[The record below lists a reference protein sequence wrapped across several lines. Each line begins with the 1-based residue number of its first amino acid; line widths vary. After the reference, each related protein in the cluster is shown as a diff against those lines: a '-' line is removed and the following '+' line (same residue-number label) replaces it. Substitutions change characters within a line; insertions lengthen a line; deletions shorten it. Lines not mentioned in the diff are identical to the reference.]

1 MECKVQGM
9 NPCTL
14 VTGASQGIGAATAR
28 LLARQGHTL
37 LIHYAHQA
45 DAAQTV
51 ADECLQLGAPS
62 AIIAQADVAVE
73 EDVLRLFSIADKSL
87 PPLTGLVNNA
97 GIVDKTA
104 ALADMSA
111 ARLQRM
117 LNVNV
122 LGSMLCARE
131 AVRRMSTRLGGRGGV
146 IVNVSS
152 SAVRGGSPGQYVD
165 YAASKGA
172 IDAFTNGLSK
182 EVAGEGVRVVA
193 VRPGI
198 TDTGIHATGGEPDR
212 AIRMAP
218 NLPMGR
224 AARADEVAQ
233 AIVWL
238 LSDAAS
244 YTAGAVLDVS
254 GGR

>member
-1 MECKVQGM
+1 MKPV
-9 NPCTL
+9 TL
-14 VTGASQGIGAATAR
+14 ITGASQGIGAATAR
-28 LLARQGHTL
+28 LLARQGHAL

-45 DAAQTV
+45 DAAQAV
-51 ADECLQLGAPS
+51 ADECLQLGAPL
-62 AIIAQADVAVE
+62 AIIAQADVADE
-73 EDVLRLFSIADKSL
+73 AQVLNLFAIADKSL

-104 ALADMSA
+104 SLADMSA
-111 ARLQRM
+111 ARMQRM

-122 LGSMLCARE
+122 LGPMLCARE
-131 AVRRMSTRLGGRGGV
+131 AVKRMSTRLGGQGGV

-152 SAVRGGSPGQYVD
+152 SAVRTGSPNLYVD

-172 IDAFTNGLSK
+172 IDVLTNGLSK
-182 EVAGEGVRVVA
+182 EVAPEGVRVVA

-212 AIRMAP
+212 AARLGP
-218 NLPMGR
+218 SLPMGR
-224 AARADEVAQ
+224 AARPEEVAE

-238 LSDAAS
+238 LSDQAS
-244 YTAGAVLDVS
+244 YTAGAILDVT

>member
-1 MECKVQGM
+1 MKPV
-9 NPCTL
+9 TL

-28 LLARQGHTL
+28 LLATQGHSL

-45 DAAQTV
+45 NAAQAV
-51 ADECLQLGAPS
+51 ADECLRLGAPN
-62 AIIAQADVAVE
+62 AIIAQADIALE
-73 EDVLRLFSIADKSL
+73 ADVLRLFAMADKSL

-104 ALADMSA
+104 RLQDMSA

-117 LNVNV
+117 LSVNV

-131 AVRRMSTRLGGRGGV
+131 AVLRLSTRHGGHGGV

-152 SAVRGGSPGQYVD
+152 SAVRMGSPGQYVD

-172 IDAFTNGLSK
+172 IDVFTTGLAK
-182 EVAGEGVRVVA
+182 EVAAEGIRVVA

-198 TDTGIHATGGEPDR
+198 TDTGIHAKGGEPDR
-212 AIRMAP
+212 AAQLGP
-218 NLPMGR
+218 SLPMGR

-244 YTAGAVLDVS
+244 YTAGAIVDVS

>member
-1 MECKVQGM
+1 MKPV
-9 NPCTL
+9 TL
-14 VTGASQGIGAATAR
+14 ITGASQGIGAATAR
-28 LLARQGHTL
+28 LLAAQGHAL

-51 ADECLQLGAPS
+51 ADDCLQLGAPT
-62 AIIAQADVAVE
+62 AIIAQADIALE
-73 EDVLRLFSIADKSL
+73 EDVLRLFTMADKSL

-104 ALADMSA
+104 RLADMSA
-111 ARLQRM
+111 ARMQRM
-117 LNVNV
+117 LSVNV

-131 AVRRMSTRLGGRGGV
+131 AVRRMSTRLGGQGGV

-152 SAVRGGSPGQYVD
+152 SAVRTGSPALYVD
-165 YAASKGA
+165 YATSKGA
-172 IDAFTNGLSK
+172 IDVFTNGLSK
-182 EVAGEGVRVVA
+182 EVAAEGVRVVA

-212 AIRMAP
+212 VARLGP
-218 NLPMGR
+218 TLPMGR
-224 AARADEVAQ
+224 AAQPDEVAQ
-233 AIVWL
+233 AIAWL
-238 LSDAAS
+238 LSGAAS
-244 YTAGAVLDVS
+244 YTAGAIVDVS

>member
-1 MECKVQGM
+1 MKPV
-9 NPCTL
+9 TL
-14 VTGASQGIGAATAR
+14 ITGASQGIGAATAR
-28 LLARQGHTL
+28 LLARQGHAL

-45 DAAQTV
+45 DAAQAV
-51 ADECLQLGAPS
+51 ADECLKLGAPL
-62 AIIAQADVAVE
+62 AIIAQADVSDEAQ
-73 EDVLRLFSIADKSL
+73 VLNLFAMADKSL

-104 ALADMSA
+104 SLADMSA
-111 ARLQRM
+111 ARMQRM

-122 LGSMLCARE
+122 LGPMLCARE
-131 AVRRMSTRLGGRGGV
+131 AVKRMSTRLGGQGGV

-152 SAVRGGSPGQYVD
+152 SAVRTGSPNLYVD

-172 IDAFTNGLSK
+172 IDVLTNGLSK
-182 EVAGEGVRVVA
+182 EVAPEGVRVVA

-212 AIRMAP
+212 AARLGP
-218 NLPMGR
+218 SLPMGR

-238 LSDAAS
+238 LSDHAS
-244 YTAGAVLDVS
+244 YTAGAILDVT

>member
-1 MECKVQGM
+1 M
-9 NPCTL
+9 NPVTL
-14 VTGASQGIGAATAR
+14 ITGASQGIGAATAR
-28 LLARQGHTL
+28 LLAQQGHAL

-45 DAAQTV
+45 AAAQAI
-51 ADECLQLGAPS
+51 ADECLQLGAPL
-62 AIIAQADVAVE
+62 AIIAHADVSSEA
-73 EDVLRLFSIADKSL
+73 DVLRLFNIADKSL

-104 ALADMSA
+104 NLTDMSA

-117 LNVNV
+117 LSVNV
-122 LGSMLCARE
+122 LGPMLCARE
-131 AVRRMSTRLGGRGGV
+131 AVRRMSTRLGGQGGV
-146 IVNVSS
+146 VVNVSS
-152 SAVRGGSPGQYVD
+152 SAVRTGSPGLYVD

-172 IDAFTNGLSK
+172 IDVFTNGLAK
-182 EVAGEGVRVVA
+182 EVAAEGVRVVA

-212 AIRMAP
+212 AARLGP
-218 NLPMGR
+218 TLPMGR
-224 AARADEVAQ
+224 AARPDEVAQ

-244 YTAGAVLDVS
+244 YTAGAVLDVT

>member
-1 MECKVQGM
+1 MKPV
-9 NPCTL
+9 TL
-14 VTGASQGIGAATAR
+14 ITGASQGIGAATAR
-28 LLARQGHTL
+28 LLAAQGHTL

-45 DAAQTV
+45 DAAQAV
-51 ADECLQLGAPS
+51 ADDCLQRGAPA
-62 AIIAQADVAVE
+62 AIIAQADIALE
-73 EDVLRLFSIADKSL
+73 EDVLRLFAMADKFL

-104 ALADMSA
+104 CLADMSA
-111 ARLQRM
+111 ARMQRM
-117 LNVNV
+117 LSVNV

-131 AVRRMSTRLGGRGGV
+131 AVRRMSTRLGGQGGA

-152 SAVRGGSPGQYVD
+152 SAVRTGSPALYVD

-172 IDAFTNGLSK
+172 IDVFTNGLSK
-182 EVAGEGVRVVA
+182 EVAAEGVRVVA

-212 AIRMAP
+212 VARLGP
-218 NLPMGR
+218 TLPMGR
-224 AARADEVAQ
+224 AAQPDEVAQ

-238 LSDAAS
+238 LSGAAS
-244 YTAGAVLDVS
+244 YTAGAIVDVS